1 LGIFY
6 PELARPSAIMLEL
19 VNNGSE
25 PAELVSL
32 RAGSAYRGVVKPR
45 IHTKLTENPS
55 KGLEFVEFCAKYGQ
69 ELLPW
74 QEWLSEQTLRLKPD
88 GRWQTPV
95 NGILIA
101 RQNGKSTWMAWQI
114 LWRIFGLEQ
123 KLQVH
128 TAHKLTTSAEV
139 FYKIYNI
146 ITEHP
151 ELESQ
156 LVKKLEARGFQ
167 ELQFSGGRRYI
178 VRASNSATRG
188 IAAPDTIWLD
198 EAREYHDEDVWSSL
212 RFTQM
217 ASANP
222 QAFLLS
228 NAGDQHSIVL
238 NKMRERALAS
248 ILTEDLSLG
257 WWEWS
262 APPEIKF
269 DGSSTFWEGVAQ
281 ANPSLGHTIH
291 PDNIR
296 AVLNDPE
303 DIVRTEVLCQ
313 WVSTINPV
321 IHPSQWQSCAVEG
334 LRLDP
339 AADTWLALDLSPDR
353 RQAALVASQRIDR
366 DKFQVQ
372 LLQTWTNPGYLSDKL
387 IANDIG
393 DWYRK
398 FNVLKIA
405 YSART
410 ASAVA
415 ARLVPAGLPVEAID
429 GQPYA
434 TSCDEFLSAISS
446 GRLAHSNQ
454 EELTAHCLSAVRL
467 NFGDGGWVM
476 GRKVS
481 NTTITGAVAAAMA
494 SHYATQSNDGI
505 DIIVA

>member
-1 LGIFY
+1 
-6 PELARPSAIMLEL
+6 MLEL
-19 VNNGSE
+19 EASGND
-25 PAELVSL
+25 
-32 RAGSAYRGVVKPR
+32 SAQIVPIRDKSKLSGVTKPR
-45 IHTKLTENPS
+45 IHTKLTDNPS
-55 KGLEFVEFCAKYGQ
+55 KGLDFINFCAKYGQ

-74 QEWLSEQTLRLKPD
+74 QEWLSEQTLRIKPD

-128 TAHKLTTSAEV
+128 TAHKLTTSAEI
-139 FYKIYNI
+139 FYKIYGI
-146 ITEHP
+146 IQEHP
-151 ELESQ
+151 ELEVQ

-217 ASANP
+217 ASQNP

-228 NAGDQHSIVL
+228 NAGDQHSVVL

-248 ILTEDLSLG
+248 MLTEDLSLG

-269 DGSSTFWEGVAQ
+269 DNSAKFWEGVAQ

-313 WVSTINPV
+313 WTATINP
-321 IHPSQWQSCAVEG
+321 IIQPSLWASCAVDG
-334 LRLDP
+334 LKLDE

-353 RQAALVASQRIDR
+353 RQAALVASQRLDKDR
-366 DKFQVQ
+366 LQVQ

-393 DWYRK
+393 DWYRR

-415 ARLVPAGLPVEAID
+415 ARLIPAGLPVEAID

-434 TSCDEFLSAISS
+434 QSCDEFLSAISS
-446 GRLAHSNQ
+446 GRLTHANQ
-454 EELTAHCLSAVRL
+454 EELTNHCLSAVRL

-476 GRKVS
+476 GRRVS
-481 NTTITGAVAAAMA
+481 AAVITGAVAAAMA
-494 SHYATQSNDGI
+494 THYATQAPNEA
-505 DIIVA
+505 DIVVA

>member
-1 LGIFY
+1 
-6 PELARPSAIMLEL
+6 MLEL
-19 VNNGSE
+19 VDSGST
-25 PAELVSL
+25 PSNIVPI
-32 RAGSAYRGVVKPR
+32 RDGSRLGGVTTPR
-45 IHTKLTENPS
+45 IHTKITDSPS
-55 KGLEFVEFCAKYGQ
+55 LGKSFVDFCAKYGT
-69 ELLPW
+69 EMLPW
-74 QEWLSEQTLRLKPD
+74 QEWLSEQVLRTLPD
-88 GRWQTPV
+88 GRFQTPV
-95 NGILIA
+95 HGILMA
-101 RQNGKSTWMAWQI
+101 RQQGKSTWMAWQI
-114 LWRIFGLEQ
+114 LWRIFVLEQ

-128 TAHKLTTSAEV
+128 TAHKLTTSAEI
-139 FYKIYNI
+139 FYKILQI
-146 ITEHP
+146 ISEHP

-156 LVKKLEARGFQ
+156 LTKKLEARGFQ
-167 ELQFSGGRRYI
+167 ELQFTGGRRYL

-188 IAAPDTIWLD
+188 IASPDTIWMD

-217 ASANP
+217 ASKSP

-228 NAGDQHSIVL
+228 NAGDQHSVVL

-248 ILTEDLSLG
+248 ILTNDLSLG

-262 APPEIKF
+262 AKPELKF
-269 DGSSTFWEGVAQ
+269 DNSAEFWEGICQ
-281 ANPSLGHTIH
+281 ANPSLGYTVH

-321 IHPSQWQSCAVEG
+321 IHPSQWSACAVEG
-334 LRLDP
+334 IRLDDS
-339 AADTWLALDLSPDR
+339 ADTWLAIDCSPDR
-353 RQAALVASQRIDR
+353 RQAALVASQRVDKDR
-366 DKFQVQ
+366 FQVQ

-387 IANDIG
+387 MANDIA

-398 FNVLKIA
+398 FNVMKIA

-415 ARLVPAGLPVEAID
+415 ARLVPAGLPCEAID

-434 TSCDEFLSAISS
+434 QSCDEFLSAISS
-446 GRLAHSNQ
+446 GRLIHANQ
-454 EELTAHCLSAVRL
+454 KELTDHCLSAVRV

-481 NTTITGAVAAAMA
+481 AAVITGAVAAAMA
-494 SHYATQSNDGI
+494 SHYATQQNDGL
-505 DIIVA
+505 DIVVA

>member
-1 LGIFY
+1 
-6 PELARPSAIMLEL
+6 MLEL
-19 VNNGSE
+19 VLNQNE
-25 PAELVSL
+25 PGEIVSL

-45 IHTKLTENPS
+45 IHTKITENAS
-55 KGLEFVEFCAKYGQ
+55 KGLHFVEFCAKYGQ

-74 QEWLSEQTLRLKPD
+74 QEWLSEQVCRLQSD

-95 NGILIA
+95 HGILIA

-128 TAHKLTTSAEV
+128 TAHKLTTSAEI
-139 FYKIYNI
+139 FYKIHGI
-146 ITEHP
+146 ITQHP

-156 LVKKLEARGFQ
+156 LTKKLEARGFQ
-167 ELQFSGGRRYI
+167 ELQFTGGRRYI

-188 IAAPDTIWLD
+188 ISAPDSIWLD

-212 RFTQM
+212 RYTQM
-217 ASANP
+217 ASGNP
-222 QAFLLS
+222 QAILLS
-228 NAGDQHSIVL
+228 NAGDQHSVVL
-238 NKMRERALAS
+238 NKLRERALAS
-248 ILTEDLSLG
+248 ILTEDLSMG

-269 DGSSTFWEGVAQ
+269 DNSPKFWEGVAQ

-321 IHPSQWQSCAVEG
+321 IHPSQWEACRVEG
-334 LRLDP
+334 LRLDESK
-339 AADTWLALDLSPDR
+339 DTWLAIDLSPDR
-353 RQAALVASQRIDR
+353 RQAALVASQHIDR
-366 DKFQVQ
+366 DRFQVQ
-372 LLQTWTNPGYLSDKL
+372 LLQTWTNPGYLSDKV
-387 IANDIG
+387 IANDIA
-393 DWYRK
+393 DWYRR
-398 FNVLKIA
+398 FSVIKIA

-415 ARLVPAGLPVEAID
+415 ARLLPAGFPVEAID

-434 TSCDEFLSAISS
+434 QSCDEFLSAISS
-446 GRLAHSNQ
+446 GRLAHSGQ
-454 EELTAHCLSAVRL
+454 DELTQHCLSAVRL

-481 NTTITGAVAAAMA
+481 AAVITGAVAAAMA
-494 SHYATQSNDGI
+494 SHYATQPANEI
-505 DIIVA
+505 DIVAI

>member
-1 LGIFY
+1 
-6 PELARPSAIMLEL
+6 MLEL
-19 VNNGSE
+19 ENKGSE
-25 PAELVSL
+25 PGDLVSL

-45 IHTKLTENPS
+45 IHTKLTDNPS

-74 QEWLSEQTLRLKPD
+74 QEWLSEQVLRVKPD
-88 GRWQTPV
+88 GRFQTPV

-128 TAHKLTTSAEV
+128 TAHKLTTSAEI
-139 FYKIYNI
+139 FYKIYGI
-146 ITEHP
+146 IQEHP

-156 LVKKLEARGFQ
+156 LTKKLEARGFQ
-167 ELQFSGGRRYI
+167 ELQFTGGRRYL

-188 IAAPDTIWLD
+188 IASPDTIWLD

-248 ILTEDLSLG
+248 MLTDDLSLG

-269 DGSSTFWEGVAQ
+269 DNSPTFWEGVAQ
-281 ANPSLGHTIH
+281 ANPSLGLTIH

-313 WVSTINPV
+313 WTATINP
-321 IHPSQWQSCAVEG
+321 IIQPSLWASCAVEG
-334 LRLDP
+334 LRLDES
-339 AADTWLALDLSPDR
+339 ADTWLAIDLSPDR
-353 RQAALVASQRIDR
+353 RQAALVASQRVDK

-372 LLQTWTNPGYLSDKL
+372 LLQTWTNPGYLSDKQ
-387 IANDIG
+387 IANDIA
-393 DWYRK
+393 DWFRR
-398 FNVLKIA
+398 FNVQKIA

-415 ARLVPAGLPVEAID
+415 ARLVPAGLPCEAID

-434 TSCDEFLSAISS
+434 QSCDEFLSAISS
-446 GRLAHSNQ
+446 GRLLHSNQ
-454 EELTAHCLSAVRL
+454 EELTAHCLSAVRV

-481 NTTITGAVAAAMA
+481 AAVITGAVAAAMA
-494 SHYATQSNDGI
+494 SHYATIPPSELDLL
-505 DIIVA
+505 VV

>member
-1 LGIFY
+1 MYDMNKGDYRTFVYDNITK
-6 PELARPSAIMLEL
+6 LEL
-19 VNNGSE
+19 NGNEKRVRYRRIQKELDAAETSE
-25 PAELVSL
+25 QRREIYG
-32 RAGSAYRGVVKPR
+32 R
-45 IHTKLTENPS
+45 E
-55 KGLEFVEFCAKYGQ
+55 LEFIEFCAKYGQ
-69 ELLPW
+69 EMLPW

-139 FYKIYNI
+139 FYKIYGI

-248 ILTEDLSLG
+248 ILTNDLVLG
-257 WWEWS
+257 WWEWIQDQ
-262 APPEIKF
+262 ARRFGFKPEVNEF
-269 DGSSTFWEGVAQ
+269 ETVEYDDVAF
-281 ANPSLGHTIH
+281 T
-291 PDNIR
+291 D
-296 AVLNDPE
+296 VLASVGETPIEYSD
-303 DIVRTEVLCQ
+303 
-313 WVSTINPV
+313 S
-321 IHPSQWQSCAVEG
+321 
-334 LRLDP
+334 
-339 AADTWLALDLSPDR
+339 ALD
-353 RQAALVASQRIDR
+353 
-366 DKFQVQ
+366 K
-372 LLQTWTNPGYLSDKL
+372 G
-387 IANDIG
+387 AN
-393 DWYRK
+393 R
-398 FNVLKIA
+398 
-405 YSART
+405 
-410 ASAVA
+410 
-415 ARLVPAGLPVEAID
+415 
-429 GQPYA
+429 
-434 TSCDEFLSAISS
+434 
-446 GRLAHSNQ
+446 
-454 EELTAHCLSAVRL
+454 
-467 NFGDGGWVM
+467 
-476 GRKVS
+476 
-481 NTTITGAVAAAMA
+481 
-494 SHYATQSNDGI
+494 
-505 DIIVA
+505 

>member
-19 VNNGSE
+19 VNNGTE

-32 RAGSAYRGVVKPR
+32 RPGSAYRGVVKPR
-45 IHTKLTENPS
+45 IHTKLTQNPS

-69 ELLPW
+69 TLLPW
-74 QEWLSEQTLRLKPD
+74 QEWLSEQVLRMQPD

-95 NGILIA
+95 HGILLA

-128 TAHKLTTSAEV
+128 TAHKLTTSAEI

-167 ELQFSGGRRYI
+167 ELQFTGGRRYI

-188 IAAPDTIWLD
+188 IAAPDSIWLD
-198 EAREYHDEDVWSSL
+198 EAREYHDPDVWSSL

-217 ASANP
+217 ASPNP

-228 NAGDQHSIVL
+228 NAGDQHSVVL
-238 NKMRERALAS
+238 NSTRERALAS
-248 ILTEDLSLG
+248 ILTDDLSLG

-262 APPEIKF
+262 SPPEIKF
-269 DGSSTFWEGVAQ
+269 DDSAQFWQGIAQ
-281 ANPSLGHTIH
+281 ANPSLGYTIH

-303 DIVRTEVLCQ
+303 DIVRTEVCCL

-321 IHPSQWQSCAVEG
+321 IHPSQ
-334 LRLDP
+334 
-339 AADTWLALDLSPDR
+339 
-353 RQAALVASQRIDR
+353 
-366 DKFQVQ
+366 
-372 LLQTWTNPGYLSDKL
+372 
-387 IANDIG
+387 
-393 DWYRK
+393 
-398 FNVLKIA
+398 
-405 YSART
+405 
-410 ASAVA
+410 
-415 ARLVPAGLPVEAID
+415 
-429 GQPYA
+429 
-434 TSCDEFLSAISS
+434 
-446 GRLAHSNQ
+446 
-454 EELTAHCLSAVRL
+454 
-467 NFGDGGWVM
+467 
-476 GRKVS
+476 
-481 NTTITGAVAAAMA
+481 
-494 SHYATQSNDGI
+494 
-505 DIIVA
+505 

>member
-1 LGIFY
+1 
-6 PELARPSAIMLEL
+6 MLEL
-19 VNNGSE
+19 ELTENNS
-25 PAELVSL
+25 AEIVSL

-45 IHTKLTENPS
+45 IHTKITDYPS
-55 KGLEFVEFCAKYGQ
+55 KGKEFAEFCTKFGMN
-69 ELLPW
+69 LMPW
-74 QEWLSEQTLRLKPD
+74 QEWLGEQVLRVRPD
-88 GRWQTPV
+88 GRWLTPV
-95 NGILIA
+95 HTALIA
-101 RQNGKSTWMAWQI
+101 RQNGKSEFMIWQI
-114 LWRIFGLEQ
+114 LYRIFHLNEP
-123 KLQVH
+123 LIVH
-128 TAHKLTTSAEV
+128 TAHKLTTSAEI

-146 ITEHP
+146 ITQHP
-151 ELESQ
+151 ELECQ
-156 LVKKLEARGFQ
+156 LTKKLEARGFQ
-167 ELQFSGGRRYI
+167 ELQFTNGRRYI

-188 IAAPDTIWLD
+188 ISQPSSIFLD

-212 RFTQM
+212 RYTQM
-217 ASANP
+217 ASPNP
-222 QAFLLS
+222 QAFLFS
-228 NAGDQHSIVL
+228 NAGDQHSVVL
-238 NKMRERALAS
+238 NKMRERALAT
-248 ILTEDLSLG
+248 ILTDDLSLG

-269 DGSSTFWEGVAQ
+269 DGSATFWEGVAQ

-321 IHPSQWQSCAVEG
+321 IHPSQWQACAVEG
-334 LRLDP
+334 LRLD
-339 AADTWLALDLSPDR
+339 ANADTWLAIDLSPDR
-353 RQAALVASQRIDR
+353 RQAALVASQRIDKDR
-366 DKFQVQ
+366 FQVQ

-387 IANDIG
+387 IANDVA
-393 DWYRK
+393 DWYRR
-398 FNVLKIA
+398 FSVLKIA

-415 ARLVPAGLPVEAID
+415 ARLVPAGLPCEAID

-446 GRLAHSNQ
+446 ARLAHSDQ
-454 EELTAHCLSAVRL
+454 EELTKHCLSAVRV

-481 NTTITGAVAAAMA
+481 AAVITGAVAAAMA
-494 SHYATQSNDGI
+494 SHYATQSNEGV
-505 DIIVA
+505 DIVVA

>member
-1 LGIFY
+1 MN
-6 PELARPSAIMLEL
+6 ELTMAGETS
-19 VNNGSE
+19 
-25 PAELVSL
+25 AELVSL

-45 IHTKLTENPS
+45 IHTKITESPS
-55 KGLEFVEFCAKYGQ
+55 LGVQFVEFCAKYGQ

-74 QEWLSEQTLRLKPD
+74 QQWLGEQILRQKSGD
-88 GRWQTPV
+88 RWETPV
-95 NGILIA
+95 HTVLIA
-101 RQNGKSTWMAWQI
+101 RQNGKSTFMAWQI
-114 LWRIFGLEQ
+114 LFRIFHLKQ

-128 TAHKLTTSAEV
+128 TAHKLTTSAEI
-139 FYKIYNI
+139 FYKIDAI
-146 ITEHP
+146 IKQFP
-151 ELESQ
+151 DLEAQ
-156 LVKKLEARGFQ
+156 LVKKLESKGFQ
-167 ELQFSGGRRYI
+167 ELQFTEGRRYI

-188 IAAPDTIWLD
+188 ISAPDTIWMD

-212 RFTQM
+212 RYTQM

-248 ILTEDLSLG
+248 MLTGDTSLG

-269 DGSSTFWEGVAQ
+269 DNSAQFWEGVAQ

-313 WVSTINPV
+313 WVQTINP
-321 IHPSQWQSCAVEG
+321 IINPSQWAACAMDG
-334 LRLDP
+334 LRLD
-339 AADTWLALDLSPDR
+339 ANKDTWLAIDLSPDR
-353 RQAALVASQRIDR
+353 RHAALVASQRIDK
-366 DKFQVQ
+366 DKFQIQ

-387 IANDIG
+387 IANDLA

-398 FNVLKIA
+398 FPVMKIG

-429 GQPYA
+429 GQLYA

-446 GRLAHSNQ
+446 GRLAHPNNS
-454 EELTAHCLSAVRL
+454 ELTAHCLSAVRL
-467 NFGDGGWVM
+467 AFGDGGWVM

-481 NTTITGAVAAAMA
+481 AAVITGAVAAALA
-494 SHYATQSNDGI
+494 SHYATQSDDGI
-505 DIIVA
+505 DIVFA

>member
-1 LGIFY
+1 
-6 PELARPSAIMLEL
+6 MLEL
-19 VNNGSE
+19 VNNQGD
-25 PAELVSL
+25 PAEIVSL

-45 IHTKLTENPS
+45 IHTKLTNNPS

-74 QEWLSEQTLRLKPD
+74 QEWLSEQTLRLKLD
-88 GRWQTPV
+88 GRFQTPV

-128 TAHKLTTSAEV
+128 TAHKLTTSAEI
-139 FYKIYNI
+139 FYKIYGI
-146 ITEHP
+146 IQEHP
-151 ELESQ
+151 ELEVQ
-156 LVKKLEARGFQ
+156 LTKKLEARGFQ
-167 ELQFSGGRRYI
+167 ELQFTGGRRYL

-228 NAGDQHSIVL
+228 NAGDQHSVVL

-248 ILTEDLSLG
+248 MLTDDLSLG

-269 DGSSTFWEGVAQ
+269 DNSAKFWEGVAQ
-281 ANPSLGHTIH
+281 ANPSLGYTIH

-313 WVSTINPV
+313 WTATINP
-321 IHPSQWQSCAVEG
+321 IIQPSLWASCQVEG
-334 LRLDP
+334 LRLEDN
-339 AADTWLALDLSPDR
+339 ADTWLALDLSPDR
-353 RQAALVASQRIDR
+353 RQAALVASQRVDK
-366 DKFQVQ
+366 DKFQIQ

-393 DWYRK
+393 DWYRR
-398 FNVLKIA
+398 FNVMKIA

-415 ARLVPAGLPVEAID
+415 ARLVPAGLPCEAID
-429 GQPYA
+429 GQLYA
-434 TSCDEFLSAISS
+434 QSCDEFLSALSS
-446 GRLAHSNQ
+446 GRLVHSGQ

-467 NFGDGGWVM
+467 NFGDGGWIM

-481 NTTITGAVAAAMA
+481 AAVITGAVASAMA
-494 SHYATQSNDGI
+494 SHYATQAPNEA
-505 DIIVA
+505 DIVVA

>member
-1 LGIFY
+1 LGFLY
-6 PELARPSAIMLEL
+6 PELARPKSIMLEL
-19 VNNGSE
+19 ELIENDS
-25 PAELVSL
+25 AEVVSL

-45 IHTKLTENPS
+45 IHTKITDYPS
-55 KGLEFVEFCAKYGQ
+55 KGKEFAEFCTKFGMN
-69 ELLPW
+69 LMPW
-74 QEWLSEQTLRLKPD
+74 QEWLGEQVLRVRPD
-88 GRWQTPV
+88 GRWLTPV
-95 NGILIA
+95 HTALIA
-101 RQNGKSTWMAWQI
+101 RQNGKSEFMIWQI
-114 LWRIFGLEQ
+114 LYRIFQLNEP
-123 KLQVH
+123 LIVH
-128 TAHKLTTSAEV
+128 TAHKLTTSAEI

-146 ITEHP
+146 ITQHP
-151 ELESQ
+151 ELECQ
-156 LVKKLEARGFQ
+156 LTKKLEARGFQ
-167 ELQFSGGRRYI
+167 ELQFTNGRRYI

-188 IAAPDTIWLD
+188 ISQPSTIFLD

-212 RFTQM
+212 RYTQM
-217 ASANP
+217 AAPNP
-222 QAFLLS
+222 QAFLFS

-238 NKMRERALAS
+238 NKMRERALAT
-248 ILTEDLSLG
+248 ILTDDLSLG

-269 DGSSTFWEGVAQ
+269 DGSATFWEGVAQ

-321 IHPSQWQSCAVEG
+321 IHPSQWQTCAVEG
-334 LRLDP
+334 LRLNDS
-339 AADTWLALDLSPDR
+339 ADTWLAIDLSPDR
-353 RQAALVASQRIDR
+353 RQAALVASQRIDKDR
-366 DKFQVQ
+366 FQVQ

-387 IANDIG
+387 IANDIA
-393 DWYRK
+393 DWYRR

-415 ARLVPAGLPVEAID
+415 ARLVPAGLPCEAID

-454 EELTAHCLSAVRL
+454 EELTKHCLSAVRV

-481 NTTITGAVAAAMA
+481 AAVITGAVAAAMA
-494 SHYATQSNDGI
+494 SHYATQFDDGV
-505 DIIVA
+505 DIVVA